1 MCNYLISE
9 NRTCKLSPNK
19 PLCHLHV
26 NKQARFLHEYEK
38 VDKDIEIDT
47 YKAKNDKLNDKIK
60 KKNIQ
65 INQLETII
73 KNLKEEIKQKNI
85 TVNSVKE
92 SNEKIKNNL
101 LSEINALKNLNKS
114 MYEDYNDYQIV
125 KNYERLKNK
134 LINNNVD
141 LKKYHDNDFHELR
154 FKRNFIVHEKTV
166 GLK

>member
-1 MCNYLISE
+1 MCNYLVGKNIK
-9 NRTCKLSPNK
+9 CKISPNK
-19 PLCHLHV
+19 PFCHIHI
-26 NKQARFLHEYEK
+26 NKKPKYLHEYEK

-47 YKAKNDKLNDKIK
+47 YKTKNDKLNDKIK

-65 INQLETII
+65 INQLEAII

-85 TVNSVKE
+85 IVNSSKE
-92 SNEKIKNNL
+92 SNEKVKNEL
-101 LSEINALKNLNKS
+101 LSEITALKNLNKS

-134 LINNNVD
+134 LINDNVD
-141 LKKYHDNDFHELR
+141 LKKYHDNEFHELR

-166 GLK
+166 VSP